1 MNARGPNNGD
11 QIFSNPNQNLEDKLK
26 GNTEDAP
33 YFQRRMLR
41 TRGQANQSD
50 PKDPFQEQL

>member
-1 MNARGPNNGD
+1 MNVRGPD